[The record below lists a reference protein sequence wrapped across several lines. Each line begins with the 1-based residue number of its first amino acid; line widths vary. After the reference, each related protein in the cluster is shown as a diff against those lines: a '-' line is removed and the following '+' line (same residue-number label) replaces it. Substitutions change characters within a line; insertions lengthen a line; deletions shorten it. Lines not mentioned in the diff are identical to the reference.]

1 MKRKAEDDDLICE
14 DGESVRVPLVLCDS
28 VSAQFAFGR
37 AEPIDADN
45 HRPHYVSTT
54 DAAVTDVLAK
64 ARDARNE
71 YIRGLTGAWRR
82 TAARDGAEPSDP
94 TSTGEMPDPGSLLRR
109 HLEPDDAARLREKAW
124 RARNDA
130 LSNAWRNPPGR
141 TDPGAALAIEHRRR
155 AYTYETGR

>member
-1 MKRKAEDDDLICE
+1 MRRKAEDDDIVA
-14 DGESVRVPLVLCDS
+14 DGESVRCPIYLMDTVQ
-28 VSAQFAFGR
+28 AQFAF
-37 AEPIDADN
+37 DADN

-54 DAAVTDVLAK
+54 DAAVTDALAK

-71 YIRGLTGAWRR
+71 YIRRLTGAWKH
-82 TAARDGAEPSDP
+82 TAGCDGAEPSDP
-94 TSTGEMPDPGSLLRR
+94 TSSGETPDPGSLLRR

-141 TDPGAALAIEHRRR
+141 TDPGAALGIEHRRR